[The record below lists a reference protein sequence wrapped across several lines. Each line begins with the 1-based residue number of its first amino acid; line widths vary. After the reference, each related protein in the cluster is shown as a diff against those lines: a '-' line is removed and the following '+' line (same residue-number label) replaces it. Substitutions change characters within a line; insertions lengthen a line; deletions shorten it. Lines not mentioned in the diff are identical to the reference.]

1 MDRGSHRNDIEK
13 EFKLSCLGGI
23 GAALFLFTIPVGG
36 AEMKI
41 FKIKNLNFFLKC
53 KKGIV
58 YHLGTL
64 SGSSQA
70 SVFSLKTLP

>member
-41 FKIKNLNFFLKC
+41 FKIKNLNFF
-53 KKGIV
+53 
-58 YHLGTL
+58 
-64 SGSSQA
+64 
-70 SVFSLKTLP
+70 F